1 MTLLSVEGL
10 HVFRGGRHV
19 LRGVDLALDNGGC
32 LQLTG
37 PNGAGK
43 TTLLRA
49 VAGLCEIEQGS
60 VRWRGIDTRRDPRPF
75 HAECSYLGHEVPLKG
90 DLTALENLR
99 FSVGLRRRVGHAEQ
113 RAALD
118 RVSAGGFEHQPL
130 RSLSA
135 GQRRR
140 VALAALLLCATPLW
154 LLDEPTTNLDAAGQS
169 LLMTLM
175 DEHLA
180 NGGLILAAVH
190 HELALPR
197 RQIDRLDLGVQT

>member
-1 MTLLSVEGL
+1 MLKVDGL

-19 LRGVDLALDNGGC
+19 LRGVDLELSGGAC

-49 VAGLCEIEQGS
+49 VAGLCEVEQGS
-60 VRWRGIDTRRDPRPF
+60 VRWRGQDTRRDPQPF
-75 HAECSYLGHEVPLKG
+75 HTECSYLGHEVPLKG

-99 FSVGLRRRVGHAEQ
+99 FSVGLRRRVAVGDQH
-113 RAALD
+113 AALE
-118 RVSAGGFEHQPL
+118 RVGARGFEQQPL

-140 VALAALLLCATPLW
+140 VALAVLLLCATPLW

-169 LLMTLM
+169 LLMALM
-175 DEHLA
+175 AEHLTQ
-180 NGGLILAAVH
+180 GGLILAAVH
-190 HELALPR
+190 HELTLPG
-197 RQIDRLDLGVQT
+197 RQIDRLELAVQP

>member
-1 MTLLSVEGL
+1 MLKVEGL

-19 LRGVDLALDNGGC
+19 LRGVGLTLSEGQC

-49 VAGLCEIEQGS
+49 VAGLCEIEAGS
-60 VRWRGIDTRRDPRPF
+60 IHWRERDARRDPPPF
-75 HAECSYLGHEVPLKG
+75 HRECAYLGHDVPLKG
-90 DLTALENLR
+90 DLTGLENLE
-99 FSVGLRRRVGHAEQ
+99 FTVGLRRRASLADR
-113 RAALD
+113 RAALQ
-118 RVSAGGFEHQPL
+118 RVGAAAFGEQPL

-140 VALAALLLCATPLW
+140 VALAALLLFAAPLW

-169 LLMTLM
+169 LLMGLM
-175 DEHLA
+175 AEHLA
-180 NGGLILAAVH
+180 GGGAILAAVH
-190 HELALPR
+190 HELSLPGREVARLAL
-197 RQIDRLDLGVQT
+197 GGAA

>member
-1 MTLLSVEGL
+1 MLKVDGL

-19 LRGVDLALDNGGC
+19 LRGVGLELGGGGC

-60 VRWRGIDTRRDPRPF
+60 VHWRGVDTRPDQRPF

-99 FSVGLRRRVGHAEQ
+99 FSVGLRRIVGVTEQREALARVGAHA
-113 RAALD
+113 
-118 RVSAGGFEHQPL
+118 FEHQPL

-154 LLDEPTTNLDAAGQS
+154 LLDEPTTNLDAAGQAV
-169 LLMTLM
+169 LMTLM

-180 NGGLILAAVH
+180 SGGLILAAVH
-190 HELALPR
+190 HELELPGR
-197 RQIDRLDLGVQT
+197 HIDRLELGVYR

>member
-1 MTLLSVEGL
+1 MLKVDGL

-19 LRGVDLALDNGGC
+19 LRGVGLELGGGGC

-49 VAGLCEIEQGS
+49 IAGLCEIEQGS
-60 VRWRGIDTRRDPRPF
+60 VRWRGVDTRRDPRPF

-90 DLTALENLR
+90 DLTAFENLR
-99 FSVGLRRRVGHAEQ
+99 FSVGLRRHVSAAEQ
-113 RAALD
+113 RAALE
-118 RVSAGGFEHQPL
+118 RVGARAFESQPL

-154 LLDEPTTNLDAAGQS
+154 LLDEPTTNLDAVGQA

-180 NGGLILAAVH
+180 AGGLIVAAVH
-190 HELALPR
+190 HELVLPQ
-197 RQIDRLDLGVQT
+197 RQVERLELGVRA